1 MSLAI
6 AGMCRRTRPIRSRA
20 RIAQPIAI
28 APKQNAEHDPDRLD
42 AAAER
47 LHAEQERSDAD
58 HDGTDQQQRRR
69 PRHLVSEL
77 RDRRDGTIGKTFVR
91 VHGTPSV
98 ARQTADMEPFTV
110 PDSVL
115 GPRDVVVVEGP
126 DALSYLQSQVSQDL
140 RDMPVGGSAWTLV
153 LEPTG
158 KIASLARATRSA
170 EERFELD
177 TDAGFGA
184 DLLARLDRFKIR
196 VKAVTTLV
204 EADVEAPGATSR
216 SGSSWVG
223 RRWATRSCPA
233 RRCRRAPVSP
243 AIAVNFTK
251 GCYPGQELVERMD
264 SRGAEAPR
272 TLRRIDVPAGSA
284 QGDPVRDGDQ
294 EVGEITSVVLT
305 RALAWVKRSSGA
317 GEVVLH

>member
-1 MSLAI
+1 
-6 AGMCRRTRPIRSRA
+6 
-20 RIAQPIAI
+20 
-28 APKQNAEHDPDRLD
+28 
-42 AAAER
+42 
-47 LHAEQERSDAD
+47 
-58 HDGTDQQQRRR
+58 
-69 PRHLVSEL
+69 
-77 RDRRDGTIGKTFVR
+77 
-91 VHGTPSV
+91 
-98 ARQTADMEPFTV
+98 MEPFTV

-140 RDMPVGGSAWTLV
+140 RELPIGESTWTLV

-158 KIASLARATRSA
+158 KIASLARATRTA
-170 EERFELD
+170 EHRIELD

-196 VKAVTTLV
+196 VKAETRLV
-204 EADVEAPGATSR
+204 RAAADA
-216 SGSSWVG
+216 
-223 RRWATRSCPA
+223 PA
-233 RRCRRAPVSP
+233 RNESERIELGWPAMGHEIVPGETVPQGTGLTRVAVS
-243 AIAVNFTK
+243 FTK

-272 TLRRIDVPAGSA
+272 TLRRVDVPAGSA

-305 RALAWVKRSSGA
+305 RALAWVKRSSGV

>member
-1 MSLAI
+1 
-6 AGMCRRTRPIRSRA
+6 
-20 RIAQPIAI
+20 
-28 APKQNAEHDPDRLD
+28 
-42 AAAER
+42 
-47 LHAEQERSDAD
+47 
-58 HDGTDQQQRRR
+58 
-69 PRHLVSEL
+69 
-77 RDRRDGTIGKTFVR
+77 
-91 VHGTPSV
+91 
-98 ARQTADMEPFTV
+98 MEPFTV

-140 RDMPVGGSAWTLV
+140 LDMPVGGSAWTLV

-158 KIASLARATRSA
+158 KIASLARATRTA
-170 EERFELD
+170 DERFELD

-196 VKAVTTLV
+196 VKAVTTLLK
-204 EADVEAPGATSR
+204 ADVDA
-216 SGSSWVG
+216 
-223 RRWATRSCPA
+223 PA
-233 RRCRRAPVSP
+233 RNESERIELGWP
-243 AIAVNFTK
+243 AMGHEIVPGETVPQGTGLGRIAVSFTK

-305 RALAWVKRSSGA
+305 RALAWVKRSSGV
-317 GEVVLH
+317 GEVLRH